1 MSEQIE
7 DHMAT
12 LSDAELERR
21 IRVARDDLA
30 EAANTEKDSEWHQA
44 CFAGFIAYAHE
55 AKKRG
60 IRITELM

>member
-7 DHMAT
+7 EHMEA
-12 LSDAELERR
+12 LNDVELERR
-21 IRVARDDLA
+21 LRVARDDLS

-44 CFAGFIAYAHE
+44 CFAGFIAYVIE
-55 AKKRG
+55 ANKRG